1 MSFTDGKIISD
12 PQCGIYRGACIENE
26 QRIIRSTFSSLRH
39 NAISMP
45 FRLSRF
51 TTLRG
56 FVYTHTFVLPMGALL
71 FMLSSSSV
79 DGEMDIRLRE
89 MNTKNGKKVIAE

>member
-1 MSFTDGKIISD
+1 
-12 PQCGIYRGACIENE
+12 
-26 QRIIRSTFSSLRH
+26 
-39 NAISMP
+39 
-45 FRLSRF
+45 
-51 TTLRG
+51 
-56 FVYTHTFVLPMGALL
+56 MGALL